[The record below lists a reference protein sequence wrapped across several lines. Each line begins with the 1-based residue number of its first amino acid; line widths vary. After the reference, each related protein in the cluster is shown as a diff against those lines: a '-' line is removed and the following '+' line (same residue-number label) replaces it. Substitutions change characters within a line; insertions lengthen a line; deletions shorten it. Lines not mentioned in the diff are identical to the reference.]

1 MLRKLC
7 SVTGPKISDFSG
19 AALQCPTARQVHC
32 SGWGVGERLF
42 KAGRLLAFIAYRVG
56 AYPVFEVSAYSNKY
70 GTSQVQNKRGKTF
83 IFCDFE
89 DPPPPPQRIQRSSY
103 TYHRL
108 LVFRYW
114 KRLRNILE
122 IPMLSEVN
130 KMFKDNPIFFSFL
143 LSVLFPPNPVYF
155 DPPFNNFSK
164 SSKYTR
170 LILAPPLRFLWTS
183 EH

>member
-1 MLRKLC
+1 MHNSRILFRGALQGKMLRKLR

-89 DPPPPPQRIQRSSY
+89 DPPPPQRIQRSSY

-108 LVFRYW
+108 LVFRY
-114 KRLRNILE
+114 
-122 IPMLSEVN
+122 
-130 KMFKDNPIFFSFL
+130 
-143 LSVLFPPNPVYF
+143 
-155 DPPFNNFSK
+155 
-164 SSKYTR
+164 
-170 LILAPPLRFLWTS
+170 
-183 EH
+183 